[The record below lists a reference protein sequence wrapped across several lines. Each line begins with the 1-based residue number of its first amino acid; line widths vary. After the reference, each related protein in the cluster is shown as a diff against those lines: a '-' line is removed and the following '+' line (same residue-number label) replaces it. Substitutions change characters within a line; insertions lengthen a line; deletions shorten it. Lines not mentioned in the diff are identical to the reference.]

1 MINTSRLFQLLTDL
15 RRNKEA
21 LNFLNYQPQ
30 QTFFWSTKDD
40 TLWIEILNTEYK
52 AHKTQGMLQNLY
64 RQIII
69 LNICILIIS

>member
-1 MINTSRLFQLLTDL
+1 MLFIITKTMTNTSRLIQLLTDL

-21 LNFLNYQPQ
+21 FKCLNYRPQ

-52 AHKTQGMLQNLY
+52 AHKTQGM
-64 RQIII
+64 
-69 LNICILIIS
+69 